1 MAKQDR
7 REVPIVDE
15 RIIFRGTTYLR
26 QLTATALRD
35 LDKIVVFQEGSE
47 AERLAVLMPYDQFII
62 LQERARE

>member
-1 MAKQDR
+1 
-7 REVPIVDE
+7 
-15 RIIFRGTTYLR
+15 LR